1 MQAEL
6 VFRRELEPEN
16 ITVASHLFE
25 TLDDPLGTIED
36 LFVSLII
43 ENLICGVYIYLL
55 TIATMISS
63 YRWLY
68 NILQHYNN
76 IITLQFEEDDY
87 RVFLFN
93 CYSEPARQ
101 ILCKVLVTAN

>member
-43 ENLICGVYIYLL
+43 IENLICGVYLS
-55 TIATMISS
+55 ANHS
-63 YRWLY
+63 Y
-68 NILQHYNN
+68 H
-76 IITLQFEEDDY
+76 D
-87 RVFLFN
+87 
-93 CYSEPARQ
+93 
-101 ILCKVLVTAN
+101 

>member
-43 ENLICGVYIYLL
+43 ENLICGL
-55 TIATMISS
+55 
-63 YRWLY
+63 
-68 NILQHYNN
+68 
-76 IITLQFEEDDY
+76 
-87 RVFLFN
+87 
-93 CYSEPARQ
+93 
-101 ILCKVLVTAN
+101 

>member
-36 LFVSLII
+36 LFVSPII
-43 ENLICGVYIYLL
+43 ENLICGVYLS
-55 TIATMISS
+55 ANHS
-63 YRWLY
+63 Y
-68 NILQHYNN
+68 H
-76 IITLQFEEDDY
+76 D
-87 RVFLFN
+87 
-93 CYSEPARQ
+93 
-101 ILCKVLVTAN
+101 

>member
-1 MQAEL
+1 M

-43 ENLICGVYIYLL
+43 IIIVNLISMVCICSTTGKATV
-55 TIATMISS
+55 TIIGTQ
-63 YRWLY
+63 Y
-68 NILQHYNN
+68 
-76 IITLQFEEDDY
+76 
-87 RVFLFN
+87 
-93 CYSEPARQ
+93 
-101 ILCKVLVTAN
+101 